1 MSGSPNYPIT
11 RMSTSGRRIAA
22 SGMDAGEG
30 KWSYSAALAYAAKE
44 AASKDSSV
52 GGTAGGLRPNSA
64 SALVP
69 TLARK
74 SLGQQLGGSVSLSR
88 SSLQRLPQ

>member
-1 MSGSPNYPIT
+1 MSGSPNNPIT

-22 SGMDAGEG
+22 AGMDAREG
-30 KWSYSAALAYAAKE
+30 KWNYSAAMAYVAKE
-44 AASKDSSV
+44 ASKDIV
-52 GGTAGGLRPNSA
+52 GGTNGGLRPTSA

-74 SLGQQLGGSVSLSR
+74 SLGQQLGGSMSLSR
-88 SSLQRLPQ
+88 SSLQRLPQG